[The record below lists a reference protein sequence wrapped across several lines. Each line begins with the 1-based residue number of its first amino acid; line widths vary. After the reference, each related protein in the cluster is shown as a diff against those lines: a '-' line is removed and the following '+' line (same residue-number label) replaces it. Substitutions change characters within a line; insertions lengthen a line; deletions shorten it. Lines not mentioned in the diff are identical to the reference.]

1 MRGTAVKKN
10 VPAVRLVTDADTT
23 PPAPELPEALAA
35 VLGDIAGM
43 AREGLLAL
51 SVAAGMAVMQA
62 MFEQE
67 ITDAVGPKGR
77 HDAGRAAVRHGRER
91 GSVTL
96 GGRKLEVTRPRARTL
111 DGTEVALRTYQAFAA
126 EDQLTAVVM
135 EKVLAGV
142 ATRRQ
147 ARTLE
152 PVGAA
157 VTATAKSTSRS
168 AVSRRFVRET
178 ESALG
183 DLLAAPLGGLDVKVL
198 MIDGVHMADHCMV
211 VALGIGADGTKT
223 PLGLWEGATE
233 NTAVVTAL
241 LSDLA
246 ARGLDATGGLLA
258 VVDGGKAL
266 TAGLRAVFGNKVLIQ
281 RCQIH
286 KRRNVIDHLP
296 QAERAWVGRK
306 LDAILADANPDRGE
320 QAARDLAKALAPKH
334 PGAAASLREGLSEL
348 FTVARLGITGTLA
361 RTLISSNPIESMF
374 SIARRVNRNVT
385 RWRDGAMIMRWTA
398 AGMRQAAAQFR
409 RVKGYKQM
417 PAPVAAL
424 EETTRTEHTATPVKQ
439 LRAA

>member
-1 MRGTAVKKN
+1 VKKN
-10 VPAVRLVTDADTT
+10 VPALRLVGGGDTM
-23 PPAPELPEALAA
+23 PGASELPEELAA
-35 VLGDIAGM
+35 VLGDIAGA

-67 ITDAVGPKGR
+67 ITGVVGPKGR
-77 HDAGRAAVRHGRER
+77 HDTERAAVRHGTER

-96 GGRKLEVTRPRARTL
+96 GGRKVAVTRPRARTV
-111 DGTEVALRTYQAFAA
+111 DGAEVPLSTYQAFAA

-135 EKVLAGV
+135 EKMLAGV

-157 VTATAKSTSRS
+157 VEGVAKSTSRS

-178 ESALG
+178 ETALD
-183 DLLAAPLGGLDVKVL
+183 DLLAAPLGSLNVKVL

-233 NTAVVTAL
+233 NKAVVTAL
-241 LSDLA
+241 LADLVE
-246 ARGLDATGGLLA
+246 RGLSAEGGLLA

-266 TAGLRAVFGNKVLIQ
+266 AAGLKAVFGNMVVIQ

-286 KRRNVIDHLP
+286 KRRNVLEHLP
-296 QAERAWVGRK
+296 EAERAWVGRK
-306 LDAILADANPDRGE
+306 LDAVLADVNPDRGE
-320 QAARDLAKALAPKH
+320 QAARDLAKALERKH
-334 PGAAASLREGLSEL
+334 PGAAASLREGLPEL

-361 RTLISSNPIESMF
+361 KTLISSNPIESMF

-385 RWRDGAMIMRWTA
+385 RWRDGAMVMRWTA
-398 AGMRQAAAQFR
+398 AGMKHAAAQFR
-409 RVKGYKQM
+409 RVRGYKQM
-417 PAPVAAL
+417 PALTTAL
-424 EETTRTEHTATPVKQ
+424 ERTIQTKHTDTPTER
-439 LRAA
+439 LAA

>member
-1 MRGTAVKKN
+1 MRKN
-10 VPAVRLVTDADTT
+10 VPALRLVTADDTAMKV
-23 PPAPELPEALAA
+23 PGLPEELSA
-35 VLGDIAGM
+35 VLGDIAGA

-67 ITDAVGPKGR
+67 ITKAVGPRGH
-77 HDAGRAAVRHGRER
+77 HDAERTAVRHGTER
-91 GSVTL
+91 GSVAL
-96 GGRKLEVTRPRARTL
+96 GGRRVEVTRPRARTV
-111 DGTEVALRTYQAFAA
+111 DGAEVALTTYQQFAA

-135 EKVLAGV
+135 EKMLAGV

-152 PVGAA
+152 PVGQA
-157 VTATAKSTSRS
+157 VSTAAKSTSRS

-178 ESALG
+178 ETAL
-183 DLLAAPLGGLDVKVL
+183 DELLAAPLGALNIKVL

-233 NTAVVTAL
+233 NKAVVTAL
-241 LSDLA
+241 LSDLVE
-246 ARGLDATGGLLA
+246 RGLDAETGLLA

-266 TAGLRAVFGNKVLIQ
+266 SAGLRAVFGNKVLIQ

-286 KRRNVIDHLP
+286 KRRNVLDHLP
-296 QAERAWVGRK
+296 EAERAWVGRK
-306 LDAILADANPDRGE
+306 LDAILADANPDRAE
-320 QAARDLAKALAPKH
+320 QAARDLAKALQRKH
-334 PGAAASLREGLSEL
+334 PGAAASLREGLPEL
-348 FTVARLGITGTLA
+348 FTVARLGISGTLA

-385 RWRDGAMIMRWTA
+385 RWRDGQMVMRWTA

-409 RVKGYKQM
+409 RVRGYKQM
-417 PAPVAAL
+417 PTLITAL
-424 EETTRTEHTATPVKQ
+424 EETTRTEHTGTTVKH
-439 LRAA
+439 RHAA

>member
-1 MRGTAVKKN
+1 MKKN
-10 VPAVRLVTDADTT
+10 VPALRLVADTDT
-23 PPAPELPEALAA
+23 VPAVPELPAELSAL
-35 VLGDIAGM
+35 LGDIAAS

-67 ITDAVGPKGR
+67 VTDLVGPRGR
-77 HDAGRAAVRHGRER
+77 HDAGRAAVRHGTER

-96 GGRKLEVTRPRARTL
+96 GGRRVPVTRPRARTVEGAEL
-111 DGTEVALRTYQAFAA
+111 PLQTYRTFAA
-126 EDQLTAVVM
+126 QDQLTAVVM
-135 EKVLAGV
+135 EKMLAGV

-157 VTATAKSTSRS
+157 VTAAAKSTSRS

-178 ESALG
+178 GTALDELLSAPLG
-183 DLLAAPLGGLDVKVL
+183 DLGIKVL
-198 MIDGVHMADHCMV
+198 MIDGVHMADHCML
-211 VALGIGADGTKT
+211 VALGIGADGVKT

-233 NTAVVTAL
+233 SAAVVAAL

-246 ARGLDATGGLLA
+246 ARGLCADGGLLA

-286 KRRNVIDHLP
+286 KRRNVLDHLP
-296 QAERAWVGRK
+296 EAERAWVARK
-306 LDAILADANPDRGE
+306 LDGALADANAERGE
-320 QAARDLAKALAPKH
+320 QAARELAKSLQRKH
-334 PGAAASLREGLSEL
+334 PGAAASLREGLPEL
-348 FTVARLGITGTLA
+348 FTVARLGITGPLA

-385 RWRDGAMIMRWTA
+385 RWRDGMMVMRWTA
-398 AGMRQAAAQFR
+398 AGVRQAAAQFR
-409 RVKGYKQM
+409 RVKGFKQM
-417 PAPVAAL
+417 PALIAAL
-424 EETTRTEHTATPVKQ
+424 EETTRTEHTDTHVKA

>member
-1 MRGTAVKKN
+1 VKKN
-10 VPAVRLVTDADTT
+10 VPALRLLEAPDTA
-23 PPAPELPEALAA
+23 PGKPELPEELAA
-35 VLGDIAGM
+35 VLGDIAGV

-67 ITDAVGPKGR
+67 ITEAVGPKGR
-77 HDAGRAAVRHGRER
+77 HDAARTAVRHGRER

-96 GGRKLEVTRPRARTL
+96 GGRKVEVTRPRARTL
-111 DGTEVALRTYQAFAA
+111 EGAEVALAAYQEFAA

-135 EKVLAGV
+135 EKMLAGV

-152 PVGAA
+152 PVGLA
-157 VTATAKSTSRS
+157 VSGAAKSTSRS

-178 ESALG
+178 ETALD
-183 DLLAAPLGGLDVKVL
+183 DLLAAPLASLGIKVL

-233 NTAVVTAL
+233 NKAVVTAL
-241 LSDLA
+241 LADLVE
-246 ARGLDATGGLLA
+246 RGLSAEGGLLA

-266 TAGLRAVFGNKVLIQ
+266 AAGLKAVFGNTVVIQ

-286 KRRNVIDHLP
+286 KRRNVIEHLP
-296 QAERAWVGRK
+296 EAERAWVGRK

-320 QAARDLAKALAPKH
+320 QAARDLAKALERKH
-334 PGAAASLREGLSEL
+334 PGAAASLREGLPEL

-385 RWRDGAMIMRWTA
+385 RWRDGMMVMRWTA
-398 AGMRQAAAQFR
+398 AGMKQAATQFR
-409 RVKGYKQM
+409 RVKGHKQM
-417 PAPVAAL
+417 PALITAL
-424 EETTRTEHTATPVKQ
+424 EETTRTEHADKPVKQ

>member
-1 MRGTAVKKN
+1 MKKN
-10 VPAVRLVTDADTT
+10 VPALRLVADTDT
-23 PPAPELPEALAA
+23 APAVPELPEHLAA
-35 VLGDIAGM
+35 VLGDIAGA

-67 ITDAVGPKGR
+67 VTDLVGPKGR

-96 GGRKLEVTRPRARTL
+96 GGRRVPVTRPRARTVE
-111 DGTEVALRTYQAFAA
+111 GAEVPLSTYQAFAA
-126 EDQLTAVVM
+126 QDQLTAVVM
-135 EKVLAGV
+135 ERMLAGV

-147 ARTLE
+147 ARVGE

-157 VTATAKSTSRS
+157 VTASAKSTSRS

-183 DLLAAPLGGLDVKVL
+183 ELLAAPLADLDIKVL
-198 MIDGVHMADHCMV
+198 MIDGVHMAEHCMV

-233 NTAVVTAL
+233 NKAVVTAL
-241 LSDLA
+241 LADLA
-246 ARGLDATGGLLA
+246 DRGLSADGGLLA

-266 TAGLRAVFGNKVLIQ
+266 SAGLRAVFGNKVLIQ

-296 QAERAWVGRK
+296 AAERAWVGRK
-306 LDAILADANPDRGE
+306 LDAILADANPDRAE
-320 QAARDLAKALAPKH
+320 QAARALAKAIERKH
-334 PGAAASLREGLSEL
+334 PGAAASLREGLGEL

-361 RTLISSNPIESMF
+361 KTLISSNPIESMF

-385 RWRDGAMIMRWTA
+385 RWRDGAMVMRWTA

-417 PAPVAAL
+417 PALITAL
-424 EETTRTEHTATPVKQ
+424 EETTQTEHTITPAKR

>member
-1 MRGTAVKKN
+1 MKKN
-10 VPAVRLVTDADTT
+10 VPALRLVEAPDTMAG
-23 PPAPELPEALAA
+23 APELPQELAA
-35 VLGDIAGM
+35 VLGDIAGA

-51 SVAAGMAVMQA
+51 SVAAGMDVMQA
-62 MFEQE
+62 MFDQE
-67 ITDAVGPKGR
+67 ITEAVGPRGR
-77 HDAGRAAVRHGRER
+77 HDAGRTAVRHGRER

-96 GGRKLEVTRPRARTL
+96 GGRKVEVTRPRARTMN
-111 DGTEVALRTYQAFAA
+111 GVEVPLTSYQAFAA

-135 EKVLAGV
+135 EKMLAGV

-157 VTATAKSTSRS
+157 VSGAAKSTSRT

-178 ESALG
+178 ETAL
-183 DLLAAPLGGLDVKVL
+183 DELLAAPLDALDVKVL
-198 MIDGVHMADHCMV
+198 MVDGVHMADHCML

-233 NTAVVTAL
+233 NKTVVTEV
-241 LSDLA
+241 
-246 ARGLDATGGLLA
+246 GLLA

-266 TAGLRAVFGNKVLIQ
+266 AAGLKAVFGNMVAIQ

-286 KRRNVIDHLP
+286 KRRNVIEHLP
-296 QAERAWVGRK
+296 EAERAWVGRK
-306 LDAILADANPDRGE
+306 FDAILADANPDRGE
-320 QAARDLAKALAPKH
+320 QAARDLAKAIERKH
-334 PGAAASLREGLSEL
+334 PGAAASLREGLPEL

-361 RTLISSNPIESMF
+361 KTLISSNPIESMF

-398 AGMRQAAAQFR
+398 AGMKQAAAQFR
-409 RVKGYKQM
+409 RIRGYKQM
-417 PAPVAAL
+417 PALITAL
-424 EETTRTEHTATPVKQ
+424 EETTRTDHTDTRPTG

>member
-1 MRGTAVKKN
+1 MTRSAPRSGTGVS
-10 VPAVRLVTDADTT
+10 
-23 PPAPELPEALAA
+23 AA
-35 VLGDIAGM
+35 
-43 AREGLLAL
+43 R
-51 SVAAGMAVMQA
+51 S
-62 MFEQE
+62 
-67 ITDAVGPKGR
+67 
-77 HDAGRAAVRHGRER
+77 
-91 GSVTL
+91 L
-96 GGRKLEVTRPRARTL
+96 GGCKVEVTRPRARTIE
-111 DGTEVALRTYQAFAA
+111 GTEVPLAMYQAFAA

-135 EKVLAGV
+135 EKMLAGV

-157 VTATAKSTSRS
+157 VQSVAKSTSRS

-178 ESALG
+178 ETAL
-183 DLLAAPLGGLDVKVL
+183 DELLAAPLTELDVKVL
-198 MIDGVHMADHCMV
+198 MVDGVYMADHCMV

-233 NTAVVTAL
+233 NKAVVTAL
-241 LSDLA
+241 LADLVE
-246 ARGLDATGGLLA
+246 RGLSAEGGLLA

-266 TAGLRAVFGNKVLIQ
+266 AAGLKAVFGNAVVIQ

-286 KRRNVIDHLP
+286 KRRNVIEHLP
-296 QAERAWVGRK
+296 EAERAWVGRK
-306 LDAILADANPDRGE
+306 LDAILADDNADRGE
-320 QAARDLAKALAPKH
+320 QAARDLAKALERKH
-334 PGAAASLREGLSEL
+334 PGAAVSLREGLPEL

-385 RWRDGAMIMRWTA
+385 RWRDGMMVMRWTA
-398 AGMRQAAAQFR
+398 AGMKQAAAQFR

-417 PAPVAAL
+417 PALVTAL
-424 EETTRTEHTATPVKQ
+424 EETTRPEHTDKPVKR